1 MVYVL
6 LIFLIII
13 IIQNFYIRYLKK
25 EICLRDGTYQPKKRK
40 RLFHE
45 PKESM
50 TECSPTLP
58 EQEEFH
64 RLSFPIL

>member
-40 RLFHE
+40 RLFR
-45 PKESM
+45 K
-50 TECSPTLP
+50 
-58 EQEEFH
+58 
-64 RLSFPIL
+64 RKDKK